1 WDMNT
6 DTPLPPDFPAGQ
18 NPPDGA
24 MIDYYLQSAPRGPV
38 TLEIKDSAGQTVR
51 KYSST
56 DKPEGIDPL
65 LNIPTYWVRPSRAL
79 PATEGMHRW
88 LWDMHYPN
96 VPGVETEYPI
106 SAVPHNTV
114 PQPTGPWAMTGRY
127 SVVLTVDGKNYSQPL
142 LVTMDPRVETPM
154 IGLQQQFK
162 LSHQIYQQMLTLGP
176 AAAQASELRKQIQE
190 RLSKVPPQSTAAGAL
205 SKFNDQLTALLG
217 SQTRRPGPPSE
228 VPTLSVLRAK
238 YMALFGVLQEAD
250 AAPTSQATAG
260 LAEID
265 KQLPPLMQQWR
276 QIRDKELPALN
287 QQLKSA
293 NLPEITLQAAGPLS
307 KSVVSARDKDE
318 E

>member
-1 WDMNT
+1 
-6 DTPLPPDFPAGQ
+6 
-18 NPPDGA
+18 
-24 MIDYYLQSAPRGPV
+24 
-38 TLEIKDSAGQTVR
+38 AGQTVR
-51 KYSST
+51 KFSSA

-79 PATEGMHRW
+79 PATQGMHRW

-114 PQPTGPWAMTGRY
+114 PQPTGPWAMPGPYT
-127 SVVLTVDGKNYSQPL
+127 VVLTVDGKSYSQFL
-142 LVTMDPRVETPM
+142 LVAMDPRVETPM
-154 IGLQQQFK
+154 AGLQQQFK

-190 RLSKVPPQSTAAGAL
+190 RLSKASPQSAAAKEL
-205 SKFNDQLTALLG
+205 TKFNDQMTTLLG
-217 SQTRRPGPPSE
+217 SQTRRPGPPSD
-228 VPTLSVLRAK
+228 VPTLALLRAK

-250 AAPTSQATAG
+250 AAPTSQTATG

-265 KQLPPLMQQWR
+265 KQLPPLMQQWK
-276 QIRDKELPALN
+276 QIRDKGLPALN

-293 NLPEITLQAAGPLS
+293 NLPEIKLQAAESLS
-307 KSVVSARDKDE
+307 MSVVSARDKDE